1 MASVVAPPP
10 VFQALAIRFVVKF
23 VAVVRIRSLENIKRA
38 TKLGKVTVNKFH
50 DLAEKWTKCDHKFN
64 KRLES
69 VDWSTTANIFCCK
82 PYHSLFYKVTVSP
95 RKRSQTMI
103 FQVQMHQ

>member
-50 DLAEKWTKCDHKFN
+50 DLAEKSGGGW
-64 KRLES
+64 
-69 VDWSTTANIFCCK
+69 
-82 PYHSLFYKVTVSP
+82 Y
-95 RKRSQTMI
+95 
-103 FQVQMHQ
+103 QMSEYITPGGN